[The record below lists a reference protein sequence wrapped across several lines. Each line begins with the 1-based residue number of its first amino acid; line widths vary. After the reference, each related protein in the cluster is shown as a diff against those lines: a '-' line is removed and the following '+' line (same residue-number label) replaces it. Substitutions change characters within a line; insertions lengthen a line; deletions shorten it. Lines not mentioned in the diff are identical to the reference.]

1 MTFLLALLLAL
12 LPSPPTGGTFD
23 GRVVL
28 LRSGAPVPDASNAVV
43 WIEGARGGGPARA
56 EGQMKS
62 EQKRFT
68 PRVVLVRPNA
78 TVQFPNADSIYHNA
92 FSVSGANRFDLGLYR
107 SGASRE
113 KKFEEPGLVRV
124 YCNIHPQMIG
134 FVMVVDSAFAAVTGP
149 ARLLRAPEDLPR
161 CRAADLDRRRQR
173 DRRLHLPGSPRGR
186 RQDRRGPE
194 EVGAGLGIVPAE
206 PLRRAPPRARRPRQ
220 QSRDHRPDDTGP
232 AVSREHHRHLARRA
246 G

>member
-12 LPSPPTGGTFD
+12 LPSPPTGGTVE

-28 LRSGAPVPDASNAVV
+28 LRAGAPVADASNAVV
-43 WIEGARGGGPARA
+43 WLEGVGGGTRGAPAA
-56 EGQMKS
+56 GQMKS

-68 PRVVLVRPNA
+68 PRVVIVRPNA

-113 KKFEEPGLVRV
+113 KKFEDTGLVRV

-134 FVMVVDSAFAAVTGP
+134 FVMVLDSGFTAVTGP
-149 ARLLRAPEDLPR
+149 DGAFRFEGVPHGALILKAWHEESGETQTPVTVDGGPGAPLMIK
-161 CRAADLDRRRQR
+161 LDVTGFKPAPHKNKYGK
-173 DRRLHLPGSPRGR
+173 DYPP
-186 RQDRRGPE
+186 
-194 EVGAGLGIVPAE
+194 GAGT
-206 PLRRAPPRARRPRQ
+206 
-220 QSRDHRPDDTGP
+220 DDE
-232 AVSREHHRHLARRA
+232 RY
-246 G
+246 

>member
-12 LPSPPTGGTFD
+12 LPSPPTGGTVE

-28 LRSGAPVPDASNAVV
+28 LRAGAPVPDASNAVV
-43 WIEGARGGGPARA
+43 WIEGVGGGSSQAPAA
-56 EGQMKS
+56 GQMKS

-68 PRVVLVRPNA
+68 PRVVIVRPNA

-134 FVMVVDSAFAAVTGP
+134 FVMVVDTGFAAVTGP
-149 ARLLRAPEDLPR
+149 DGAFRFDGVPHGALRVKAWHEEGGETQVPVTVGGGSDAPLTVRLDVTGFKPVPHKNKYGKDYP
-161 CRAADLDRRRQR
+161 
-173 DRRLHLPGSPRGR
+173 P
-186 RQDRRGPE
+186 
-194 EVGAGLGIVPAE
+194 GAGT
-206 PLRRAPPRARRPRQ
+206 
-220 QSRDHRPDDTGP
+220 DDE
-232 AVSREHHRHLARRA
+232 RY
-246 G
+246 